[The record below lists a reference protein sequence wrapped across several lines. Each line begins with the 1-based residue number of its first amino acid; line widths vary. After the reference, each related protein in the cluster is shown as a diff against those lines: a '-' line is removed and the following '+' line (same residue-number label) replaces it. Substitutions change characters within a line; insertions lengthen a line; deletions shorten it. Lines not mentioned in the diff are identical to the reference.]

1 MKMKSTASLLTSLQ
15 HHQQTQPDR
24 TALTF
29 LHEDQTT
36 TELTYRK
43 IWSEVQTYAA
53 ALYRTGVQPGDL
65 VILVLPQSLELVHA
79 FLGAVYL
86 GAVPSIFA
94 FLSSRMD
101 AALYH
106 QRVKT
111 LVAQSGAK
119 CVITFP
125 DFQAELETLLSGLD
139 CRVLNIAVVKNR
151 DTIDL
156 ETVTLS
162 TRSGEDTAFV
172 QYSSGT
178 TGLQKGVPVSHQ
190 AIVEQIKALSRVV
203 NLQVDDVEVSWLPL
217 NHDMGLIA
225 GMLLPL
231 MSGIPLVLMS
241 PFYWVRSPSVLFW
254 AIDRYH
260 ATHCYMPNFA
270 YSHCTLN
277 IRERDMEGLDVAH
290 MRMFMSG
297 GEPVHYETL
306 MGFLKRFEPY
316 GVRPEMLSAGYG
328 LAEVTCGLSTTP
340 AAQFPHVDWVDA
352 EQMSREK
359 IAKKVDPNNEQKMSI
374 VSCGKIMPG
383 TLVKIVDEAQNI
395 LPDRVVGE
403 VLMSG
408 SFAFQGYFQQPDL
421 SSTVLKDN
429 WVHTGDLGYIA
440 EGELYICGRKKD
452 LMIIGGQNFFPEYLE
467 QAVLEI
473 SEIRPGRSV
482 AFGVE
487 DPKLGTEMAVM
498 ICELKEP
505 LPEEEQHRVIREVRR
520 RVVQAT
526 DIALGDIRLVERGWI
541 YKTSSGKKARN
552 LNREKYLKEFIGR
565 VDPKL

>member
-1 MKMKSTASLLTSLQ
+1 MRNQTSLLSPLQ
-15 HHQQTQPDR
+15 HHARTQPDR
-24 TALTF
+24 TMLTF
-29 LHEDQTT
+29 LHEDQTAT
-36 TELTYRK
+36 DLTSLQ
-43 IWSEVQTYAA
+43 IWEETQTYAA
-53 ALYRTGVQPGDL
+53 VLNQIGIQPGDL
-65 VILVLPQSLELVHA
+65 VILVLPQSFELVHA

-94 FLSSRMD
+94 FLSPRMD
-101 AALYH
+101 AALYR

-125 DFQAELETLLSGLD
+125 DFQAEMEALLSGLD
-139 CRVLNIAVVKNR
+139 CRVLNIAVVKNQ

-162 TRSGEDTAFV
+162 TRSGEDTAFL

-231 MSGIPLVLMS
+231 ISGIPLVLMS

-270 YSHCTLN
+270 YSHCALN

-359 IAKKVDPNNEQKMSI
+359 IAKKVDPNSEQKMSI

-421 SSTVLKDN
+421 SSTVLKDS

-467 QAVLEI
+467 QAVLEVP
-473 SEIRPGRSV
+473 EIRPGRAV
-482 AFGVE
+482 AFGIE

-498 ICELKEP
+498 VCELKEP
-505 LPEEEQHRVIREVRR
+505 LPEDEQRRVIRELRR

-541 YKTSSGKKARN
+541 HKTSSGKKARN
-552 LNREKYLKEFIGR
+552 LNREKYLTEFKER
-565 VDPKL
+565 YP